1 MQKQATLTAALA
13 ALALLAGSAE
23 AQKPR
28 GPLPSRAARIRVPNL
43 NADARAAKLI
53 ALARTFVGGRYVFG
67 GSSPGSGFDCSGL
80 VAYVYG
86 KSGISLPRTAAQQ
99 FSRGKSV
106 RFDELAP
113 GDLIFQ
119 SGTYKAGISHVAIYI
134 GDGKMLHAKGEKYGI
149 VIDSVGPWKPGAP
162 GARRVIPGLVGRG
175 GASVASA
182 TRRPS
187 PAFGQSSSVAFL
199 DMPSEP
205 VSGSIRLKV
214 GYDPHPVSPG
224 TEYAIEIDGDETVT
238 FSEAGV
244 FVRFDTTQ
252 LSDGQH
258 VLTLVRR
265 NAEARTRFVSD
276 TAVVTV
282 ANDVADR

>member
-1 MQKQATLTAALA
+1 MKRQATLTAALA
-13 ALALLAGSAE
+13 ALALLPSSAE
-23 AQKPR
+23 AQKAR
-28 GPLPSRAARIRVPNL
+28 GPLPSRASRIRVPNL
-43 NADARAAKLI
+43 NADARAAKVI
-53 ALARTFVGGRYVFG
+53 ALAKTFVGGRYVFG

-86 KSGISLPRTAAQQ
+86 KNGVSMPRTAAEQ

-134 GDGKMLHAKGEKYGI
+134 GDGKILHAKGEKYGI

-162 GARRVIPGLVGRG
+162 GARRVIPGLVARS
-175 GASVASA
+175 ASPAPN
-182 TRRPS
+182 RPS
-187 PAFGQSSSVAFL
+187 PAFATTHSVAFL
-199 DMPSEP
+199 DMPAEP

-214 GYDPHPVSPG
+214 GYDPHPALPG
-224 TEYAIEIDGDETVT
+224 TEYAIEIDGAEKVT
-238 FSEAGV
+238 FSDAGV

-252 LSDGQH
+252 LADGQH

-282 ANDVADR
+282 ANEGVAR